1 MQQFYYLAVLFVAGG
16 IGSALIVAAD
26 LRTRRQP
33 MRIMESVWVLTAL
46 WASFFGLWA
55 YFALGRATRHM
66 PVQNNGTGKQKDS
79 AKISEPAKGGGIG
92 ETGNERQVDSAGQ
105 KVGNEKPGTDGRG
118 GGLGPEAANGK
129 PGTDGRKD
137 MSVAGT
143 DLWKV
148 SEPERAMNMPEPG
161 MHGMQM
167 ENGTTTGADGA
178 EDMPGMK
185 GTALKAGMA
194 DEAGIPDMAS
204 GASMPGMADGTDMP
218 GMTNGTKMS
227 GTAGPRGMEGMDGM
241 DGMSDMPGMKGAADK
256 ADTANGADMPGMA
269 DGTKMSGT
277 AGPRGM
283 EGMDGMDG
291 MSDMPG
297 MKGAADKADTANGAD
312 MPGMAD
318 GTKMSGT
325 AGPRGMEGMDGM
337 DGMDGMSDMPGMKG
351 RPRWQSVVLSTLHC
365 GAGCTLADIVGEWF
379 LFFVPVA
386 IGGSILAGTWVVD
399 YLLALAF
406 GIGFQYAAIRGMERT
421 LPRGEAIRRAAKAD
435 ILSLTAWQAGMYGWM
450 AVAIFALNGGE
461 AMPRTS
467 FVFWFS
473 MQVAMA
479 CGFLVALPVNI
490 LLIRAG
496 IKKGM

>member
-55 YFALGRATRHM
+55 YFACGRAARHM
-66 PVQNNGTGKQKDS
+66 PAQNDGTGKQKGS
-79 AKISEPAKGGGIG
+79 VKISEPAKGGGIG
-92 ETGNERQVDSAGQ
+92 ENGNERKVGSAGQ
-105 KVGNEKPGTDGRG
+105 ETENRKPGTGR
-118 GGLGPEAANGK
+118 
-129 PGTDGRKD
+129 RKD
-137 MSVAGT
+137 LSVAGT
-143 DLWKV
+143 DPWKV
-148 SEPERAMNMPEPG
+148 SEPEPAMNMPEPA
-161 MHGMQM
+161 MTGMQM

-194 DEAGIPDMAS
+194 DEAGIPDMAN

-218 GMTNGTKMS
+218 GMTN
-227 GTAGPRGMEGMDGM
+227 
-241 DGMSDMPGMKGAADK
+241 
-256 ADTANGADMPGMA
+256 
-269 DGTKMSGT
+269 
-277 AGPRGM
+277 
-283 EGMDGMDG
+283 
-291 MSDMPG
+291 
-297 MKGAADKADTANGAD
+297 
-312 MPGMAD
+312 

-450 AVAIFALNGGE
+450 AVAIFALNDGE

>member
-33 MRIMESVWVLTAL
+33 MRIMESVWILTAL

-55 YFALGRATRHM
+55 YYAFGRATRHM

-105 KVGNEKPGTDGRG
+105 KE
-118 GGLGPEAANGK
+118 ANGK
-129 PGTDGRKD
+129 PGTGGRKD

-269 DGTKMSGT
+269 DRTEMSGT

-283 EGMDGMDG
+283 E
-291 MSDMPG
+291 
-297 MKGAADKADTANGAD
+297 
-312 MPGMAD
+312 
-318 GTKMSGT
+318 
-325 AGPRGMEGMDGM
+325 GM

-365 GAGCTLADIVGEWF
+365 GAGCTLADIIGEWF

>member
-1 MQQFYYLAVLFVAGG
+1 MLHDGKKHLVMQQFYYLAVLFVAGG

-55 YFALGRATRHM
+55 YYALGRAARHM

-92 ETGNERQVDSAGQ
+92 ETGNERQVGSAGQ
-105 KVGNEKPGTDGRG
+105 KE
-118 GGLGPEAANGK
+118 ANGK

-218 GMTNGTKMS
+218 GMTN
-227 GTAGPRGMEGMDGM
+227 
-241 DGMSDMPGMKGAADK
+241 
-256 ADTANGADMPGMA
+256 
-269 DGTKMSGT
+269 
-277 AGPRGM
+277 
-283 EGMDGMDG
+283 
-291 MSDMPG
+291 
-297 MKGAADKADTANGAD
+297 
-312 MPGMAD
+312 

-467 FVFWFS
+467 FVFWFT
-473 MQVAMA
+473 MQIAMA

>member
-55 YFALGRATRHM
+55 YYAFGRATRHM

-105 KVGNEKPGTDGRG
+105 KVGNEKPGTDERG
-118 GGLGPEAANGK
+118 GKDGGSGQDAVNGK

-241 DGMSDMPGMKGAADK
+241 DGM
-256 ADTANGADMPGMA
+256 
-269 DGTKMSGT
+269 
-277 AGPRGM
+277 
-283 EGMDGMDG
+283 DG

-325 AGPRGMEGMDGM
+325 AGARGME
-337 DGMDGMSDMPGMKG
+337 GMDGMSDMPGMKG

-421 LPRGEAIRRAAKAD
+421 LPRCEAIRRAAKAD

-467 FVFWFS
+467 FVFWFT
-473 MQVAMA
+473 MQIAMA

>member
-55 YFALGRATRHM
+55 YYAFGRATRHM

-118 GGLGPEAANGK
+118 GGLGPEAANGKPGTDERGGKDGGSGQDAVNGK

-227 GTAGPRGMEGMDGM
+227 GTV
-241 DGMSDMPGMKGAADK
+241 
-256 ADTANGADMPGMA
+256 
-269 DGTKMSGT
+269 
-277 AGPRGM
+277 
-283 EGMDGMDG
+283 
-291 MSDMPG
+291 
-297 MKGAADKADTANGAD
+297 
-312 MPGMAD
+312 
-318 GTKMSGT
+318 
-325 AGPRGMEGMDGM
+325 GPRGMEGMDGM

-450 AVAIFALNGGE
+450 AVAIFALNDGE

>member
-1 MQQFYYLAVLFVAGG
+1 
-16 IGSALIVAAD
+16 
-26 LRTRRQP
+26 
-33 MRIMESVWVLTAL
+33 ME
-46 WASFFGLWA
+46 
-55 YFALGRATRHM
+55 
-66 PVQNNGTGKQKDS
+66 
-79 AKISEPAKGGGIG
+79 
-92 ETGNERQVDSAGQ
+92 
-105 KVGNEKPGTDGRG
+105 
-118 GGLGPEAANGK
+118 
-129 PGTDGRKD
+129 
-137 MSVAGT
+137 
-143 DLWKV
+143 
-148 SEPERAMNMPEPG
+148 
-161 MHGMQM
+161 
-167 ENGTTTGADGA
+167 
-178 EDMPGMK
+178 
-185 GTALKAGMA
+185 
-194 DEAGIPDMAS
+194 
-204 GASMPGMADGTDMP
+204 
-218 GMTNGTKMS
+218 
-227 GTAGPRGMEGMDGM
+227 
-241 DGMSDMPGMKGAADK
+241 
-256 ADTANGADMPGMA
+256 
-269 DGTKMSGT
+269 
-277 AGPRGM
+277 
-283 EGMDGMDG
+283 
-291 MSDMPG
+291 
-297 MKGAADKADTANGAD
+297 
-312 MPGMAD
+312 
-318 GTKMSGT
+318 
-325 AGPRGMEGMDGM
+325 GM

-365 GAGCTLADIVGEWF
+365 GAGCTLADIIGEWF

>member
-55 YFALGRATRHM
+55 YYALGRAARHM
-66 PVQNNGTGKQKDS
+66 PAQNNGTGKQKDS

-105 KVGNEKPGTDGRG
+105 KE
-118 GGLGPEAANGK
+118 ANGK

-283 EGMDGMDG
+283 EGMDGM
-291 MSDMPG
+291 
-297 MKGAADKADTANGAD
+297 
-312 MPGMAD
+312 
-318 GTKMSGT
+318 
-325 AGPRGMEGMDGM
+325 
-337 DGMDGMSDMPGMKG
+337 SDMPGMKG

-435 ILSLTAWQAGMYGWM
+435 ILSLTAWQAGMYG
-450 AVAIFALNGGE
+450 
-461 AMPRTS
+461 
-467 FVFWFS
+467 
-473 MQVAMA
+473 
-479 CGFLVALPVNI
+479 
-490 LLIRAG
+490 
-496 IKKGM
+496 

>member
-55 YFALGRATRHM
+55 YYAFGRATRHM

-92 ETGNERQVDSAGQ
+92 ETGNERQVGSAGQ
-105 KVGNEKPGTDGRG
+105 KE
-118 GGLGPEAANGK
+118 ANGK

-241 DGMSDMPGMKGAADK
+241 DGMDGMSDMPGMKGAADK
-256 ADTANGADMPGMA
+256 ADTANGTDMPGMTN
-269 DGTKMSGT
+269 GTKMSGT

-283 EGMDGMDG
+283 EGMDGMDGMDG

-297 MKGAADKADTANGAD
+297 MKGAADKADTANGTD
-312 MPGMAD
+312 MPGMTN

-325 AGPRGMEGMDGM
+325 AGPRGMEGM

-365 GAGCTLADIVGEWF
+365 GAGCTLADIIGEWF

>member
-55 YFALGRATRHM
+55 YYALGRAARHM
-66 PVQNNGTGKQKDS
+66 PVQNNGTGKQKGS

-105 KVGNEKPGTDGRG
+105 KEANGKPGTDGRG
-118 GGLGPEAANGK
+118 GGLGPEAANGKPGTDERGGKDGGSGLDAVNGK

-241 DGMSDMPGMKGAADK
+241 DGMSDMPGMKG
-256 ADTANGADMPGMA
+256 
-269 DGTKMSGT
+269 
-277 AGPRGM
+277 
-283 EGMDGMDG
+283 
-291 MSDMPG
+291 
-297 MKGAADKADTANGAD
+297 
-312 MPGMAD
+312 
-318 GTKMSGT
+318 
-325 AGPRGMEGMDGM
+325 
-337 DGMDGMSDMPGMKG
+337 

-365 GAGCTLADIVGEWF
+365 GAGCTLADIIGEWF

>member
-55 YFALGRATRHM
+55 YYALGRAARHM
-66 PVQNNGTGKQKDS
+66 PVQNNGTGKQKGS

-92 ETGNERQVDSAGQ
+92 ENGDEREVGSAGQ

-129 PGTDGRKD
+129 PGTGGRKD

-283 EGMDGMDG
+283 EGMDGM
-291 MSDMPG
+291 
-297 MKGAADKADTANGAD
+297 
-312 MPGMAD
+312 
-318 GTKMSGT
+318 
-325 AGPRGMEGMDGM
+325 
-337 DGMDGMSDMPGMKG
+337 SDMPGMKG

-421 LPRGEAIRRAAKAD
+421 LLRGEAIRRAAKAD

>member
-1 MQQFYYLAVLFVAGG
+1 MLHDGKKHLVMQQFYYLAVLFVAGG

-55 YFALGRATRHM
+55 YYALGRAARHM

-92 ETGNERQVDSAGQ
+92 ETGNERQVGSAGQ
-105 KVGNEKPGTDGRG
+105 KE
-118 GGLGPEAANGK
+118 ANGK

-227 GTAGPRGMEGMDGM
+227 GTAGPRGME
-241 DGMSDMPGMKGAADK
+241 
-256 ADTANGADMPGMA
+256 
-269 DGTKMSGT
+269 
-277 AGPRGM
+277 
-283 EGMDGMDG
+283 
-291 MSDMPG
+291 
-297 MKGAADKADTANGAD
+297 
-312 MPGMAD
+312 
-318 GTKMSGT
+318 
-325 AGPRGMEGMDGM
+325 GM

-467 FVFWFS
+467 FVFWLT
-473 MQVAMA
+473 MQIAMA

>member
-55 YFALGRATRHM
+55 YYALGRAARHM

-105 KVGNEKPGTDGRG
+105 KVGNE
-118 GGLGPEAANGK
+118 K

-241 DGMSDMPGMKGAADK
+241 SDMPGMKGAADK
-256 ADTANGADMPGMA
+256 ADTADGTDMPGMTNR
-269 DGTKMSGT
+269 TKMSGT

-283 EGMDGMDG
+283 E
-291 MSDMPG
+291 
-297 MKGAADKADTANGAD
+297 
-312 MPGMAD
+312 
-318 GTKMSGT
+318 
-325 AGPRGMEGMDGM
+325 GM

>member
-55 YFALGRATRHM
+55 YYAFGRATRHM

-105 KVGNEKPGTDGRG
+105 KVGNE
-118 GGLGPEAANGK
+118 K

-227 GTAGPRGMEGMDGM
+227 GTAGARGME
-241 DGMSDMPGMKGAADK
+241 
-256 ADTANGADMPGMA
+256 
-269 DGTKMSGT
+269 
-277 AGPRGM
+277 
-283 EGMDGMDG
+283 
-291 MSDMPG
+291 
-297 MKGAADKADTANGAD
+297 
-312 MPGMAD
+312 
-318 GTKMSGT
+318 
-325 AGPRGMEGMDGM
+325 
-337 DGMDGMSDMPGMKG
+337 GMDGMSDMPGMKG

-467 FVFWFS
+467 FVFWFT

>member
-55 YFALGRATRHM
+55 YFAFGRAARHM
-66 PVQNNGTGKQKDS
+66 PVQNDGTGKQKGLV
-79 AKISEPAKGGGIG
+79 KISEPAKGGGIG
-92 ETGNERQVDSAGQ
+92 ENGNERKVGSAGQ
-105 KVGNEKPGTDGRG
+105 ETENRKPGTG
-118 GGLGPEAANGK
+118 
-129 PGTDGRKD
+129 GRKD

-161 MHGMQM
+161 MHGMQT

-241 DGMSDMPGMKGAADK
+241 DGMSDMPGMKG
-256 ADTANGADMPGMA
+256 
-269 DGTKMSGT
+269 
-277 AGPRGM
+277 
-283 EGMDGMDG
+283 
-291 MSDMPG
+291 
-297 MKGAADKADTANGAD
+297 
-312 MPGMAD
+312 
-318 GTKMSGT
+318 
-325 AGPRGMEGMDGM
+325 
-337 DGMDGMSDMPGMKG
+337 

-365 GAGCTLADIVGEWF
+365 GAGCTLADIIGEWF

>member
-55 YFALGRATRHM
+55 YYALGRAARHM

-105 KVGNEKPGTDGRG
+105 KE
-118 GGLGPEAANGK
+118 ANGK

-227 GTAGPRGMEGMDGM
+227 GTAGPRGME
-241 DGMSDMPGMKGAADK
+241 S
-256 ADTANGADMPGMA
+256 
-269 DGTKMSGT
+269 
-277 AGPRGM
+277 
-283 EGMDGMDG
+283 
-291 MSDMPG
+291 
-297 MKGAADKADTANGAD
+297 
-312 MPGMAD
+312 
-318 GTKMSGT
+318 
-325 AGPRGMEGMDGM
+325 
-337 DGMDGMSDMPGMKG
+337 MDGMSDMPGMKG

-399 YLLALAF
+399 YLLVLAF

-450 AVAIFALNGGE
+450 AVAIFALNDGE

>member
-1 MQQFYYLAVLFVAGG
+1 
-16 IGSALIVAAD
+16 
-26 LRTRRQP
+26 
-33 MRIMESVWVLTAL
+33 
-46 WASFFGLWA
+46 
-55 YFALGRATRHM
+55 
-66 PVQNNGTGKQKDS
+66 
-79 AKISEPAKGGGIG
+79 
-92 ETGNERQVDSAGQ
+92 
-105 KVGNEKPGTDGRG
+105 
-118 GGLGPEAANGK
+118 
-129 PGTDGRKD
+129 
-137 MSVAGT
+137 
-143 DLWKV
+143 
-148 SEPERAMNMPEPG
+148 
-161 MHGMQM
+161 
-167 ENGTTTGADGA
+167 
-178 EDMPGMK
+178 
-185 GTALKAGMA
+185 
-194 DEAGIPDMAS
+194 
-204 GASMPGMADGTDMP
+204 MPGMAD
-218 GMTNGTKMS
+218 GTKMS
-227 GTAGPRGMEGMDGM
+227 GTAGPRGMEGM

-297 MKGAADKADTANGAD
+297 MKG
-312 MPGMAD
+312 
-318 GTKMSGT
+318 
-325 AGPRGMEGMDGM
+325 
-337 DGMDGMSDMPGMKG
+337 

-365 GAGCTLADIVGEWF
+365 GAGCTLADIIGEWF

>member
-33 MRIMESVWVLTAL
+33 MRIMERVWVLTAL

-55 YFALGRATRHM
+55 YYALGRAARHM
-66 PVQNNGTGKQKDS
+66 PVQNNGTGKQKGS

-137 MSVAGT
+137 MSVAGA

-167 ENGTTTGADGA
+167 ENGTTTGVDGA

-185 GTALKAGMA
+185 GTAHKA
-194 DEAGIPDMAS
+194 
-204 GASMPGMADGTDMP
+204 
-218 GMTNGTKMS
+218 
-227 GTAGPRGMEGMDGM
+227 
-241 DGMSDMPGMKGAADK
+241 
-256 ADTANGADMPGMA
+256 GMA

-283 EGMDGMDG
+283 E
-291 MSDMPG
+291 
-297 MKGAADKADTANGAD
+297 
-312 MPGMAD
+312 
-318 GTKMSGT
+318 
-325 AGPRGMEGMDGM
+325 GM

>member
-55 YFALGRATRHM
+55 YYALGRAARHM
-66 PVQNNGTGKQKDS
+66 PVQNNGTGKQKGS

-92 ETGNERQVDSAGQ
+92 ENGDEREVGSAGQ

-129 PGTDGRKD
+129 PGTGGRKD

-283 EGMDGMDG
+283 EGMDGMG
-291 MSDMPG
+291 
-297 MKGAADKADTANGAD
+297 N
-312 MPGMAD
+312 
-318 GTKMSGT
+318 
-325 AGPRGMEGMDGM
+325 
-337 DGMDGMSDMPGMKG
+337 MPGMKG

-467 FVFWFS
+467 FVFWFT

>member
-105 KVGNEKPGTDGRG
+105 KVGNEKPGTDERG
-118 GGLGPEAANGK
+118 GKDGGSGQDAVNGK

-178 EDMPGMK
+178 KDMPGMK

-227 GTAGPRGMEGMDGM
+227 GTAGPRGME
-241 DGMSDMPGMKGAADK
+241 
-256 ADTANGADMPGMA
+256 
-269 DGTKMSGT
+269 
-277 AGPRGM
+277 
-283 EGMDGMDG
+283 
-291 MSDMPG
+291 
-297 MKGAADKADTANGAD
+297 
-312 MPGMAD
+312 
-318 GTKMSGT
+318 
-325 AGPRGMEGMDGM
+325 
-337 DGMDGMSDMPGMKG
+337 GMDGMSDMPGMKG

>member
-1 MQQFYYLAVLFVAGG
+1 MLHDGKKHLVMQQFYYLAVLFVAGG

-291 MSDMPG
+291 M
-297 MKGAADKADTANGAD
+297 
-312 MPGMAD
+312 
-318 GTKMSGT
+318 
-325 AGPRGMEGMDGM
+325 
-337 DGMDGMSDMPGMKG
+337 DGMSDMPGMKG

>member
-16 IGSALIVAAD
+16 VGSALIVAAD

-55 YFALGRATRHM
+55 YYAFGRATRHM

-194 DEAGIPDMAS
+194 DEAGIP
-204 GASMPGMADGTDMP
+204 GMTNRMDMP
-218 GMTNGTKMS
+218 GMTNRVDMPGMADKADMSGMTNEPNMS
-227 GTAGPRGMEGMDGM
+227 GTMEGMDGM
-241 DGMSDMPGMKGAADK
+241 G
-256 ADTANGADMPGMA
+256 N
-269 DGTKMSGT
+269 
-277 AGPRGM
+277 
-283 EGMDGMDG
+283 
-291 MSDMPG
+291 
-297 MKGAADKADTANGAD
+297 
-312 MPGMAD
+312 
-318 GTKMSGT
+318 
-325 AGPRGMEGMDGM
+325 
-337 DGMDGMSDMPGMKG
+337 MPGMKG
-351 RPRWQSVVLSTLHC
+351 RPRWQPVVLSTLHC

-467 FVFWFS
+467 FVFWFT

>member
-55 YFALGRATRHM
+55 YFAFGRAARHM
-66 PVQNNGTGKQKDS
+66 PAQNNGTGKQKDS

-92 ETGNERQVDSAGQ
+92 ETGNERQVGSAGQ
-105 KVGNEKPGTDGRG
+105 KE
-118 GGLGPEAANGK
+118 ANGK

-218 GMTNGTKMS
+218 GMTN
-227 GTAGPRGMEGMDGM
+227 
-241 DGMSDMPGMKGAADK
+241 
-256 ADTANGADMPGMA
+256 
-269 DGTKMSGT
+269 
-277 AGPRGM
+277 
-283 EGMDGMDG
+283 
-291 MSDMPG
+291 
-297 MKGAADKADTANGAD
+297 
-312 MPGMAD
+312 

-467 FVFWFS
+467 FVFWFT
-473 MQVAMA
+473 MQIAMA

>member
-55 YFALGRATRHM
+55 YYAFGRATRHM

-92 ETGNERQVDSAGQ
+92 ETGNERQVGSAGQ
-105 KVGNEKPGTDGRG
+105 KE
-118 GGLGPEAANGK
+118 ANGK

-241 DGMSDMPGMKGAADK
+241 DGMDGMRDMPGMKGAADK
-256 ADTANGADMPGMA
+256 ADTANGTDMPGMTN
-269 DGTKMSGT
+269 GTKMSGT

-283 EGMDGMDG
+283 E
-291 MSDMPG
+291 
-297 MKGAADKADTANGAD
+297 
-312 MPGMAD
+312 
-318 GTKMSGT
+318 
-325 AGPRGMEGMDGM
+325 GM

-365 GAGCTLADIVGEWF
+365 GAGCTLADIIGEWF

>member
-55 YFALGRATRHM
+55 YYALGRAARHM

-105 KVGNEKPGTDGRG
+105 KVGNEKPGTDERG
-118 GGLGPEAANGK
+118 GKDGGSGQDAVNGK

-218 GMTNGTKMS
+218 GMTNRTKMS
-227 GTAGPRGMEGMDGM
+227 GTAGPRGME
-241 DGMSDMPGMKGAADK
+241 
-256 ADTANGADMPGMA
+256 
-269 DGTKMSGT
+269 
-277 AGPRGM
+277 
-283 EGMDGMDG
+283 
-291 MSDMPG
+291 
-297 MKGAADKADTANGAD
+297 
-312 MPGMAD
+312 
-318 GTKMSGT
+318 
-325 AGPRGMEGMDGM
+325 GM

>member
-55 YFALGRATRHM
+55 YYAFGRATRHM

-105 KVGNEKPGTDGRG
+105 KVGNEKPGTDERG
-118 GGLGPEAANGK
+118 GKDGGSRQDAVNGK

-241 DGMSDMPGMKGAADK
+241 DGM
-256 ADTANGADMPGMA
+256 
-269 DGTKMSGT
+269 
-277 AGPRGM
+277 
-283 EGMDGMDG
+283 DG

-325 AGPRGMEGMDGM
+325 AGARGME
-337 DGMDGMSDMPGMKG
+337 GMDGMSDMPGMKG

>member
-55 YFALGRATRHM
+55 YYAFGRATRHM
-66 PVQNNGTGKQKDS
+66 PVQNNGTGKQKGS

-105 KVGNEKPGTDGRG
+105 KEANGKPGTDGRG
-118 GGLGPEAANGK
+118 GGLEPEAANGK
-129 PGTDGRKD
+129 PGTGGRKD

-227 GTAGPRGMEGMDGM
+227 GTAGPRGME
-241 DGMSDMPGMKGAADK
+241 
-256 ADTANGADMPGMA
+256 
-269 DGTKMSGT
+269 
-277 AGPRGM
+277 
-283 EGMDGMDG
+283 
-291 MSDMPG
+291 
-297 MKGAADKADTANGAD
+297 
-312 MPGMAD
+312 
-318 GTKMSGT
+318 
-325 AGPRGMEGMDGM
+325 GM

-450 AVAIFALNGGE
+450 AVAIFALNDGE

>member
-55 YFALGRATRHM
+55 YYALGRAARHM
-66 PVQNNGTGKQKDS
+66 PVQNNGTGKQKGS

-92 ETGNERQVDSAGQ
+92 ENGDEREVGSAGQ

-129 PGTDGRKD
+129 PGTGGRKD

-269 DGTKMSGT
+269 DGTMMSGT

-283 EGMDGMDG
+283 E
-291 MSDMPG
+291 
-297 MKGAADKADTANGAD
+297 
-312 MPGMAD
+312 
-318 GTKMSGT
+318 
-325 AGPRGMEGMDGM
+325 
-337 DGMDGMSDMPGMKG
+337 GMDGMSDMPGMKG

-467 FVFWFS
+467 FVFWFT

>member
-55 YFALGRATRHM
+55 YYALGRAARHM
-66 PVQNNGTGKQKDS
+66 PVQNNGTGKQKGS

-92 ETGNERQVDSAGQ
+92 ENGDEREVGSAGQ

-129 PGTDGRKD
+129 PGTGGRKD

-241 DGMSDMPGMKGAADK
+241 DGMCDMPGMKGAADK

-283 EGMDGMDG
+283 E
-291 MSDMPG
+291 
-297 MKGAADKADTANGAD
+297 
-312 MPGMAD
+312 
-318 GTKMSGT
+318 
-325 AGPRGMEGMDGM
+325 
-337 DGMDGMSDMPGMKG
+337 GMDGMSDMPGMKG

-421 LPRGEAIRRAAKAD
+421 LPRCEAIRRAAKAD

>member
-55 YFALGRATRHM
+55 YYALGRAARHM
-66 PVQNNGTGKQKDS
+66 PVQNNGTGKQKGS

-105 KVGNEKPGTDGRG
+105 KE
-118 GGLGPEAANGK
+118 ANGK

-227 GTAGPRGMEGMDGM
+227 GTAGPRGME
-241 DGMSDMPGMKGAADK
+241 
-256 ADTANGADMPGMA
+256 
-269 DGTKMSGT
+269 
-277 AGPRGM
+277 
-283 EGMDGMDG
+283 
-291 MSDMPG
+291 
-297 MKGAADKADTANGAD
+297 
-312 MPGMAD
+312 
-318 GTKMSGT
+318 
-325 AGPRGMEGMDGM
+325 GM

>member
-55 YFALGRATRHM
+55 YYALGRAARHM

-105 KVGNEKPGTDGRG
+105 KE
-118 GGLGPEAANGK
+118 ANGK

-185 GTALKAGMA
+185 GTVLKAGMA

-269 DGTKMSGT
+269 DGT
-277 AGPRGM
+277 
-283 EGMDGMDG
+283 
-291 MSDMPG
+291 DMPG
-297 MKGAADKADTANGAD
+297 MTNR
-312 MPGMAD
+312 
-318 GTKMSGT
+318 TKMSGT
-325 AGPRGMEGMDGM
+325 AGPRGME
-337 DGMDGMSDMPGMKG
+337 GMDGMSDMPGMKG

>member
-291 MSDMPG
+291 M
-297 MKGAADKADTANGAD
+297 
-312 MPGMAD
+312 
-318 GTKMSGT
+318 
-325 AGPRGMEGMDGM
+325 
-337 DGMDGMSDMPGMKG
+337 DGMSDRPGMKG

>member
-241 DGMSDMPGMKGAADK
+241 DGM
-256 ADTANGADMPGMA
+256 
-269 DGTKMSGT
+269 
-277 AGPRGM
+277 
-283 EGMDGMDG
+283 
-291 MSDMPG
+291 
-297 MKGAADKADTANGAD
+297 
-312 MPGMAD
+312 
-318 GTKMSGT
+318 
-325 AGPRGMEGMDGM
+325 
-337 DGMDGMSDMPGMKG
+337 DGMSDMPGMKG

-467 FVFWFS
+467 FVFWFT

>member
-55 YFALGRATRHM
+55 YFALGRAARHM

-92 ETGNERQVDSAGQ
+92 ETGNERQVGSAGQ

-241 DGMSDMPGMKGAADK
+241 SDMPGMKGAADK

-269 DGTKMSGT
+269 EGTKMAGT

-283 EGMDGMDG
+283 E
-291 MSDMPG
+291 
-297 MKGAADKADTANGAD
+297 
-312 MPGMAD
+312 
-318 GTKMSGT
+318 
-325 AGPRGMEGMDGM
+325 GM

-365 GAGCTLADIVGEWF
+365 GAGCTLADIIGEWF

>member
-194 DEAGIPDMAS
+194 DEA
-204 GASMPGMADGTDMP
+204 SMPGMADGTDMP
-218 GMTNGTKMS
+218 GMTN
-227 GTAGPRGMEGMDGM
+227 
-241 DGMSDMPGMKGAADK
+241 
-256 ADTANGADMPGMA
+256 
-269 DGTKMSGT
+269 GTKMSGT

-467 FVFWFS
+467 FVFWFT
-473 MQVAMA
+473 MQIAMA